1 MPFLKQYA
9 MGDYDRILLDELFFE
24 ADNLIKE
31 KRFTEAIQKLEAI
44 LTDAPDYGKAY
55 NHLGWIYETQY
66 RDYSKSEELYRRCIA
81 LTPEYTPVYGNLSIT
96 LSTVNKLDE
105 QEQLLNQA
113 IKVPGIDRPLIYNE
127 FGIMYE
133 MKGDFD
139 NAVEHYK
146 KAIIASLN
154 DANIEIYSKSIERC
168 KKKKEMLKM

>member
-1 MPFLKQYA
+1 MS
-9 MGDYDRILLDELFFE
+9 DYNRILLDELFFE

-66 RDYSKSEELYRRCIA
+66 RDYIKSEELYRKCI
-81 LTPEYTPVYGNLSIT
+81 TVSPSYTPVYGNLSIT
-96 LSTVNKLDE
+96 LSTLNKLDE
-105 QEQLLNQA
+105 QETLLNQA
-113 IKVPGIDRPLIYNE
+113 LIVPGIDKPMIFNE
-127 FGIMYE
+127 FGILYE

-139 NAVEHYK
+139 KAVEHYK

-154 DANIEIYSKSIERC
+154 DANIEIYSKSIDRC

>member
-1 MPFLKQYA
+1 

-66 RDYSKSEELYRRCIA
+66 RDYIKSEELYRKCIA
-81 LTPEYTPVYGNLSIT
+81 ISPQYTAAYGNLSIT
-96 LSTVNKLDE
+96 LSTLNKFDD
-105 QEQLLNQA
+105 QELLLNQA
-113 IKVPGIDRPLIYNE
+113 LVVPGIDKPMILNE
-127 FGIMYE
+127 FGILYE

-139 NAVEHYK
+139 KAIEYYK

-154 DANIEIYSKSIERC
+154 DANIDIYSKSVERC
-168 KKKKEMLKM
+168 KKKKEMMKM

>member
-105 QEQLLNQA
+105 QEQKKQREQYQIFNSSHIVLTYSFFVPVN
-113 IKVPGIDRPLIYNE
+113 IKRLQP
-127 FGIMYE
+127 
-133 MKGDFD
+133 K
-139 NAVEHYK
+139 
-146 KAIIASLN
+146 
-154 DANIEIYSKSIERC
+154 
-168 KKKKEMLKM
+168 

>member
-1 MPFLKQYA
+1 MN
-9 MGDYDRILLDELFFE
+9 DYNRILLDELFFE

-66 RDYSKSEELYRRCIA
+66 RDYARSEELYRKCIA
-81 LTPEYTPVYGNLSIT
+81 VSPGYTPVYGNLSIT
-96 LSTVNKLDE
+96 LSTINKLDE
-105 QEQLLNQA
+105 QETLLNQA
-113 IKVPGIDRPLIYNE
+113 LLVPGIDKPMILNE
-127 FGIMYE
+127 FGILFE

-139 NAVEHYK
+139 NAIAYYK